1 MTNDVKQ
8 AIQIYSA
15 SSGIDPATLYAVIMH
30 ESSGDSGAVG
40 DSGKSHGL
48 FQVYTPVH
56 PDYDIAKGKKD
67 IMYQFDYMIGTLTS
81 ANALGKSQGLSGVEL
96 ALHVEKFGERPV
108 WTASVESRIR
118 KYYKEYGGSST
129 DFTATNVST
138 TKKSDDSSKSSVGTF
153 LVNAIRAG
161 ILTAMSAVILA
172 LLFKVFAE
180 SAGEKIATKVG
191 SIGMDVVTGG
201 SSAVVKTGG
210 KTALKSVLKGGV
222 GK

>member
-30 ESSGDSGAVG
+30 ESGGDSGAVG
-40 DSGKSHGL
+40 DNGKSHGL
-48 FQVYTPVH
+48 FQVYTTVH

-81 ANALGKSQGLSGVEL
+81 ANAMGKSAGLSGVDL
-96 ALHVEKFGERPV
+96 ALYVEKFGERPV

-118 KYYKEYGGSST
+118 RYYKEYGGSST
-129 DFTATNVST
+129 DFTTTNVST
-138 TKKSDDSSKSSVGTF
+138 TKSSETKTSTVGTF

-161 ILTAMSAVILA
+161 ILTAMTAVILA

-222 GK
+222 AK